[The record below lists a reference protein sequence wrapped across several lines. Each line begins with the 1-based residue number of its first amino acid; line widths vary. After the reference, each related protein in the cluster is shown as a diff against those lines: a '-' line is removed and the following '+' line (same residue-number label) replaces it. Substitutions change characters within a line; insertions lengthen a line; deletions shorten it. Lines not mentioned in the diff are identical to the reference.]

1 MLGEE
6 IMIIELFNNHKICQ
20 FYLTLIIISAFYD
33 ENVFEV

>member
-6 IMIIELFNNHKICQ
+6 IMIIEKFNHHKICQ
-20 FYLTLIIISAFYD
+20 CYLTLIIISVIYD

>member
-6 IMIIELFNNHKICQ
+6 IMIIELFNHHKICQ
-20 FYLTLIIISAFYD
+20 SYLTLIIISVIYD